1 MYYLFREVDCGSDG
15 TVIVVWNSLTLS
27 QRIILVLIYSFVYS
41 AWWRFLWYSNYIFII
56 YLVTHWMH
64 VIQQCLCNQIHV
76 LFHYFYLSDQACVW
90 FLWYSHWKL
99 YSLLSHIIN
108 THLTPV
114 FVCLFIRLT
123 VYYMSVFIYLTRWMG
138 MLVGRS
144 LLTGTACYLC
154 RVHTSCT
161 TPYRSSNPCH
171 TAQNS
176 DENHSLVDINFY
188 IDSLKCA
195 RCININGLK
204 LWMNECLTTP

>member
-1 MYYLFREVDCGSDG
+1 MYYLFREVDRGSDG

-64 VIQQCLCNQIHV
+64 VIQQCVCNQIHV
-76 LFHYFYLSDQACVW
+76 LFQYLYLSDQACVW

-123 VYYMSVFIYLTRWMG
+123 VYYIVCFYLSDQVDGDAGGTVTVDWD
-138 MLVGRS
+138 S
-144 LLTGTACYLC
+144 LLPL
-154 RVHTSCT
+154 
-161 TPYRSSNPCH
+161 SSPH
-171 TAQNS
+171 KLYYSLQIIESMSHSAKLRRK
-176 DENHSLVDINFY
+176 SLVSRY
-188 IDSLKCA
+188 
-195 RCININGLK
+195 
-204 LWMNECLTTP
+204 

>member
-1 MYYLFREVDCGSDG
+1 MYYFS
-15 TVIVVWNSLTLS
+15 
-27 QRIILVLIYSFVYS
+27 
-41 AWWRFLWYSNYIFII
+41 IFI
-56 YLVTHWMH
+56 YLIRPAFGSYGIVTE
-64 VIQQCLCNQIHV
+64 N
-76 LFHYFYLSDQACVW
+76 
-90 FLWYSHWKL
+90 

-108 THLTPV
+108 TQSLLQCLCVYLSGWQCIILYV
-114 FVCLFIRLT
+114 FL
-123 VYYMSVFIYLTRWMG
+123 YLTRWME

-144 LLTGTACYLC
+144 LSTGTACYLC

-195 RCININGLK
+195 RCININSLK
-204 LWMNECLTTP
+204 LWMSECLTTPQHEKQLEVVMNCRIDQFTFTWFVVSSLPTVIIFLLVNRSMHMMFSFLMCR